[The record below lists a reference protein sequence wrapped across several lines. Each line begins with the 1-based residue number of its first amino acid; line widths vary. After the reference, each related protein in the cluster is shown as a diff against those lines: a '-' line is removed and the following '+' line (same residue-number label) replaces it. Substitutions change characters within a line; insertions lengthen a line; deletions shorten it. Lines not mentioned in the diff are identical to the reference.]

1 MLTTIRIRRKSMALI
16 EPCFFLGQDTSSEGF
31 YPENHIRSI
40 FVSRKEH
47 VGTPRRGQELVQSH
61 QWSLDDEMNA
71 VAPSGVEDI
80 DAMLASTTRISTVP
94 LFNAM
99 ASFRAVICAKSK
111 PR

>member
-1 MLTTIRIRRKSMALI
+1 MLTTIRIRRKSKALI
-16 EPCFFLGQDTSSEGF
+16 EPCFFWGQDTSSEGF

-47 VGTPRRGQELVQSH
+47 VGTPRRLVQSH
-61 QWSLDDEMNA
+61 QWSLDDETNA